1 MIYCGKKS
9 ELEKFNR
16 IYKPKDLIIEFK
28 DDGSERKV
36 RMKTGRMDYSDYY
49 LNLPYLTCGC
59 QKDRYEF
66 NTYIA
71 KDTWL
76 IKHNMKG
83 WPMIQLYKYGK
94 SSKVTETTNSDGV
107 VTRIKDQSKQDE
119 RINGEIHY
127 LDKDTIEVKFSEPVA
142 GYAVLLLLH
151 DGGYV
156 YHGTGS
162 TWLIQHDLGDI
173 PFVQIYNEQN
183 ELINGEIIQLDENT
197 TQINFY
203 EGRDY
208 EVTKNEES
216 LRGFDVKVTDRIPK
230 SVTGY
235 AVLIVTPSSQ
245 YVHHQTEPSKYWR
258 VRHNLN
264 NYVITQILNP
274 ELYVKLTSI
283 KQINKSTTILEFSEE
298 VTGHVLT
305 ASFNSSSNS
314 QQDMGGVIVVDQY
327 ELPDVAEAKTNTI
340 YVIKQ
345 TGFAYVTNDNFQ
357 WITVTP
363 GPTRVDGN
371 LYKDEE
377 GMEVD
382 GNKFDKHTWEDK
394 SE

>member
-162 TWLIQHDLGDI
+162 TWLIQHDLGDV

-216 LRGFDVKVTDRIPK
+216 LRGFDVKVTDRVPK

>member
-162 TWLIQHDLGDI
+162 TWLIQHDLGDV

-377 GMEVD
+377 SMEVD

>member
-36 RMKTGRMDYSDYY
+36 RMKTGRMDDSDYY

-162 TWLIQHDLGDI
+162 TWLIQHDLGDV

-235 AVLIVTPSSQ
+235 AVLIITPSSQ

>member
-127 LDKDTIEVKFSEPVA
+127 LDKDTMEVKFSEPVA

-162 TWLIQHDLGDI
+162 TWLIQHDLGDV

-235 AVLIVTPSSQ
+235 AVLIITPSSQ

-305 ASFNSSSNS
+305 ASFNSSSNP

>member
-162 TWLIQHDLGDI
+162 TWLIQHDLGDV

-235 AVLIVTPSSQ
+235 AVLIITPSSQ

-377 GMEVD
+377 SMEVD
-382 GNKFDKHTWEDK
+382 GNKFDKHTWEGK

>member
-162 TWLIQHDLGDI
+162 TWLIQHDLGDV

-183 ELINGEIIQLDENT
+183 ELMNGEIIQLDENT

-235 AVLIVTPSSQ
+235 AVLIITPSSQ

-314 QQDMGGVIVVDQY
+314 QQDIGGVIVVDQY

>member
-127 LDKDTIEVKFSEPVA
+127 LDKDTMEVKFSEPVA

-162 TWLIQHDLGDI
+162 TWLIQHDLGDV

-235 AVLIVTPSSQ
+235 AVLIITPSSQ

>member
-162 TWLIQHDLGDI
+162 TWLIQHDLGDV

-235 AVLIVTPSSQ
+235 AVLIITPSSQ

-382 GNKFDKHTWEDK
+382 GNKFDKHTWEGK

>member
-49 LNLPYLTCGC
+49 LNLPYLTCDC

-162 TWLIQHDLGDI
+162 TWLIQHDLGDV

>member
-162 TWLIQHDLGDI
+162 TWLIQHDLGDV

-208 EVTKNEES
+208 EVTKNKES

-314 QQDMGGVIVVDQY
+314 QQDIGGVIVVDQY

>member
-162 TWLIQHDLGDI
+162 TWLIQHDLGDV

-197 TQINFY
+197 TQVNFY

-235 AVLIVTPSSQ
+235 AVLIITPSSQ

>member
-162 TWLIQHDLGDI
+162 TWLIQHDLGDV

-235 AVLIVTPSSQ
+235 AVLIITPSSQ

-382 GNKFDKHTWEDK
+382 GNKFDKHTWG
-394 SE
+394 

>member
-162 TWLIQHDLGDI
+162 TWLIQHDLGDV

-230 SVTGY
+230 NVTGY

>member
-162 TWLIQHDLGDI
+162 TWLIQHDLGDV

-235 AVLIVTPSSQ
+235 AVLIITPSSQ

>member
-162 TWLIQHDLGDI
+162 TWLIQHDLGDV

-298 VTGHVLT
+298 VTGHVST

>member
-71 KDTWL
+71 KNTWL

-162 TWLIQHDLGDI
+162 TWLIQHDLGDV

-197 TQINFY
+197 TQVNFY

-314 QQDMGGVIVVDQY
+314 QQDIGGVIVVDQY

-382 GNKFDKHTWEDK
+382 GNKFNKHTWEDK

>member
-162 TWLIQHDLGDI
+162 TWLIQHDLGDV

-197 TQINFY
+197 TQVNFY

-314 QQDMGGVIVVDQY
+314 QQDIGGVIVVDQY

>member
-162 TWLIQHDLGDI
+162 TWLIQHDLGDV

-371 LYKDEE
+371 LYKNEE

>member
-162 TWLIQHDLGDI
+162 TWLIQHDLGDV

-264 NYVITQILNP
+264 NYVITQILDP

>member
-162 TWLIQHDLGDI
+162 TWLIQHDLGDV

-314 QQDMGGVIVVDQY
+314 QQDIGGVIVVDQY

>member
-127 LDKDTIEVKFSEPVA
+127 LDKDTIEVKFSEPVV

-162 TWLIQHDLGDI
+162 TWLIQHDLGDV

>member
-162 TWLIQHDLGDI
+162 TWLIQHDLGDV

-314 QQDMGGVIVVDQY
+314 QQDMGGVIVVNQY

>member
-162 TWLIQHDLGDI
+162 TWLIQHDLGDV

-298 VTGHVLT
+298 VAGHVLT

>member
-162 TWLIQHDLGDI
+162 TWLIQHDLGDV

-314 QQDMGGVIVVDQY
+314 QQDMSGVIVVDQY

>member
-156 YHGTGS
+156 YHETGS
-162 TWLIQHDLGDI
+162 TWLIQHDLGDV